1 MMDTKLRAIR
11 LYCSLG
17 PGLEDIRA
25 ALHASVWP
33 WLRSLAEKR
42 GCVLTVVELRDG
54 APGSEPDETIL
65 KWALHEIDRC
75 TPFFVSILGNDVG
88 PVPKKIPPEAF
99 RFESWIT
106 RFKGAPIFEL
116 ELHRAMERRSDAFTP
131 RLYLVRRAGD
141 SEGAPSK
148 RREDL
153 VTAARDMGVAIE
165 TCEGELETIAE
176 KIYAD
181 LEPAFAG
188 LFPETFDI
196 ADATA
201 LDDRAWSRD
210 KHAVFVSRRE
220 TMDRLTAYAESDQ
233 PPLLFL
239 NEPGSGTSALL
250 AAWAGEYER
259 DHPGALVILVHL
271 EVPSIDPPDIRIWKR
286 IVGDIKRRIG
296 ASLPLPGNESEWRS
310 DGPEWLHLAAAHG
323 RTVVVLDGLHH
334 AADAEGVF
342 RIDWLHAP
350 WPVELR
356 FILAMRPGRSPVELF
371 ERRGLP
377 CMIMQELDRQGRAG
391 LIHAW
396 EETLGIELPHV
407 WRERSLAAE
416 STAFPFTAVTLLHET
431 RILGTSG
438 SAARYLNECI
448 STSAP
453 LDVIDIIFNRIE
465 QEHRDSRCLLVRDAL
480 SLVALSPRGIPEERL
495 LEMLASDEDGG
506 RLSQTLWQPLRRSL
520 ESFFHER
527 DGRIVLS
534 NEIVTEAV
542 RRKYLLSEAHI
553 RAARQRLIEN
563 AFRHGP
569 DAADWEELAWHLSE
583 SGAWESLYRLLSNPA
598 GFDTIAKL
606 PPGMVVRFWRRL
618 EAGSPF
624 RLIEVASRILLEP
637 DAWKPY
643 LGAFASILAAAELW
657 GKAIALQT
665 LHLEQLQAGNDEMAV
680 WRSRETLAEW
690 HMALGEFAHAEGI
703 LAALAESPVP
713 GGRDGAARVSLRRA
727 IIAGSCGKFDAA
739 VRHCRESRRLFR
751 ESNDLFSLEVALG
764 HLASYLYAQSDLG
777 GAMNFYTEQ
786 EKTCRSIGRL
796 SGLVRALQGQSLILR
811 AWGDL
816 DNALRLLRESEEIC
830 RRLGYRERLADA
842 LSQRASIVRTRG
854 RIDLA
859 LELYQEAE
867 VICVETSY
875 RDGLQVAIGGQ
886 ASIRRIRGDLDE
898 AVRLFQEQERLCR
911 LINNK
916 ESLPIALCGHAVILC
931 DRGRLDDA
939 MALLKE
945 AERICREIGYREGLP
960 RILGNAASICR
971 DRGDLDGAIVRLR
984 ESERICRDLNLRSG
998 LQRVLEQLALVLKAR
1013 GELDGALALLKE
1025 QEKICRQLGI
1035 KIGLQVSLGHQAH
1048 ILYFRGEVDAAMAM
1062 FREQERICRDLGLR
1076 DRLQIA
1082 LGGQAVI
1089 FRARGDWQRSM
1100 ELLKE
1105 QEGICR
1111 ELGLRSGL
1119 QVSLYNQGII
1129 LLIRGD
1135 LDGAMALFKQQ
1146 ETVCRESGYRE
1157 GLQAALGSQ
1166 AVIHRNRGDL
1176 DGAMALFKEQERICR
1191 ESGYKEGLQV
1201 SLCGQAVI
1209 LQARDDVDGA
1219 LERLKE
1225 GEKICR
1231 DLGHKEGLQRVLCNM
1246 STIFERRGELDTA
1259 MTLLGEV
1266 EHICRL
1272 IDYKSGLQR
1281 ALEYMAGIF
1290 KTRGDTATAMKL
1302 LKEQEVLCR
1311 ELGIKAG
1318 LQACIGRQA
1327 QIRQAEGDLEG
1338 AMELFREQE
1347 VICREMGLKSGLAKA
1362 LAAQASLMGRKLDR
1376 TGEAVTL
1383 MKEAWG
1389 MARAHGLVSLSDQI
1403 ATVLDTMK
1411 GNAAP
1416 VAGGPECDDI
1426 WKKIQNRLIQRVSFM
1441 RPDDD
1446 PQILLDR
1453 LKAHERVS
1461 RDLGMQEEVAHSLA
1475 GQAYAHRL
1483 RREPE
1488 KALQKL
1494 RDEEKIWRARDNKT
1508 RIAECLTQQALLLA
1522 NDMNMPREA
1531 LGPAEEA
1538 AKLAA
1543 SYELLEI
1550 SGDVLARLLEHIR
1563 ASLR

>member
-1 MMDTKLRAIR
+1 MDTKPRAIR
-11 LYCSLG
+11 LYCALG
-17 PGLEDIRA
+17 PGLDDIRSS
-25 ALHASVWP
+25 LHTAVWP
-33 WLRSLAEKR
+33 WLRDLAETR
-42 GCVLTVVELRDG
+42 GCLLTVVELRDG
-54 APGSEPDETIL
+54 APGNDPDDTIL
-65 KWALHEIDRC
+65 KWAFHEIDRC
-75 TPFFVSILGNDVG
+75 VPFFVSIVGTDVG
-88 PVPKKIPPEAF
+88 FVPKKIPSEAF
-99 RFESWIT
+99 LYESWIT
-106 RFKGAPIFEL
+106 RFKGASISEL
-116 ELHRAMERRSDAFTP
+116 ELRRAMERRSEAFTP
-131 RLYLVRRAGD
+131 RLFLVDRPGDAG
-141 SEGAPSK
+141 GAPTK

-153 VTAARDMGVAIE
+153 AAVARNMGVLVEA
-165 TCEGELETIAE
+165 CEGEPETIAE
-176 KIYAD
+176 KIYLD
-181 LEPAFAG
+181 LEHAFAG
-188 LFPETFDI
+188 LLPETLDL
-196 ADATA
+196 AGRDAM
-201 LDDRAWSRD
+201 DDLAWSR
-210 KHAVFVSRRE
+210 ARQGVFVSRRE
-220 TMDRLTAYAESDQ
+220 TMDRLTAHADGEQ
-233 PPLLFL
+233 PLLLFL

-250 AAWAGEYER
+250 AAWAEEYER

-271 EVPSIDPPDIRIWKR
+271 ETPSIDPPDIRIWKR

-296 ASLPLPGNESEWRS
+296 VSLPFPETNTEWRA

-323 RTVVVLDGLHH
+323 RTIVVLDGLHH
-334 AADAEGVF
+334 AADAESVF

-350 WPVELR
+350 WPAELR
-356 FILAMRPGRSPVELF
+356 FVLAMRPGRSPVELF

-377 CMIMQELDRQGRAG
+377 SLVMPQLSRQGRAD

-396 EETLGIELPHV
+396 EQALGIELPHV

-431 RILGTSG
+431 RLLGTSG
-438 SAARYLNECI
+438 SAARFLNECI
-448 STSAP
+448 STPDP
-453 LDVIDIIFNRIE
+453 LAILDIILNRIE
-465 QEHRDSRCLLVRDAL
+465 QELRDTRCLLVRDTL
-480 SLVALSPRGIPEERL
+480 SLIALSPRGISEERL

-506 RLSQTLWQPLRRSL
+506 RLPQALWQPLRRSL
-520 ESFFHER
+520 AAFFYELN
-527 DGRIVLS
+527 GRLLLS

-542 RRKYLLSEAHI
+542 RRRYLLSEAHI

-569 DAADWEELAWHLSE
+569 HVTDWDELAWHLVE
-583 SGAWESLYRLLSNPA
+583 TGAWESLYRLLSNLA
-598 GFDTIAKL
+598 GFDAIAKL
-606 PPGMVVRFWRRL
+606 PPGTVLRFWQRL
-618 EAGSPF
+618 EAESPF
-624 RLIEVASRILLEP
+624 RLIEAASRILLEP
-637 DAWKPY
+637 EAWKPY
-643 LGAFASILAAAELW
+643 LGTFAAILASAGLW

-665 LHLEQLQAGNDEMAV
+665 RHIEHLQTTTDETAL
-680 WRSRETLAEW
+680 WRGREALAEW
-690 HMALGEFAHAEGI
+690 HMELGEFAHAEGI
-703 LAALAESPVP
+703 LAALAESPVS

-727 IIAGSCGKFDAA
+727 IIAGACGKYDAA
-739 VRHCRESRRLFR
+739 VRYCRESRRLFR
-751 ESNDLFSLEVALG
+751 ESNDPFSLEVALG

-777 GAMNFYTEQ
+777 GAMNFYAEQ
-786 EKTCRSIGRL
+786 EKTCRSIGRQ
-796 SGLVRALQGQSLILR
+796 SGLVRALQGQSMILR

-816 DNALRLLRESEEIC
+816 DSALRLLRESEEIC

-842 LSQRASIVRTRG
+842 LCQRASIVRTRG

-898 AVRLFQEQERLCR
+898 AIRLFQEQERLCR

-931 DRGRLDDA
+931 DRGQLGDA
-939 MALLKE
+939 MSLLKE

-1062 FREQERICRDLGLR
+1062 FREQERICRELGLR

-1135 LDGAMALFKQQ
+1135 LDGAMTLFKQQ
-1146 ETVCRESGYRE
+1146 EAVCRESGYRE

-1176 DGAMALFKEQERICR
+1176 DGAMTLFREQERICR

-1219 LERLKE
+1219 LDRLKE

-1231 DLGHKEGLQRVLCNM
+1231 ELGHKEGLQRVLCNM

-1281 ALEYMAGIF
+1281 ALEYMAGIH
-1290 KTRGDTATAMKL
+1290 KTRGDMVMAMKL
-1302 LKEQEVLCR
+1302 LKEQEAICR

-1327 QIRQAEGDLEG
+1327 QIRQAEGDLES
-1338 AMELFREQE
+1338 AMQLFREQE
-1347 VICREMGLKSGLAKA
+1347 AICREMGLKSGLAKA

-1403 ATVLDTMK
+1403 ATVLDSMQA
-1411 GNAAP
+1411 NVAALP
-1416 VAGGPECDDI
+1416 GGPECDDI

-1494 RDEEKIWRARDNKT
+1494 RDEEKIWRSRDNKT

-1531 LGPAEEA
+1531 LAPAEEA

-1543 SYELLEI
+1543 SYELLEL